1 MSYSIIYYYCKY
13 TVISDSSLKSFLQ
26 VLMMD
31 QERKVSMNEINY
43 YFLESSIIDIVLI
56 YLIR

>member
-13 TVISDSSLKSFLQ
+13 AVISDSFLYSFLQ

-31 QERKVSMNEINY
+31 KGRKVSMNEINY
-43 YFLESSIIDIVLI
+43 YFLESSIIDIVLR